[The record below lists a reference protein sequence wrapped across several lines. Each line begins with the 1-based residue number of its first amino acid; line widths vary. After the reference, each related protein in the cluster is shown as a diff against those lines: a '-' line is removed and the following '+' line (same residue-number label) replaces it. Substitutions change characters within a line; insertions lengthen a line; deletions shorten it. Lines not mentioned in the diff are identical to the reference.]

1 MKILIAPDSF
11 KGSLSAKEVCDIISR
26 SISDIDGVET
36 VSLPL
41 SDGGEGFGNC
51 CCDCCKG
58 DIIYDRFS
66 DIYGNTISAPVYFCK
81 DIAVIECASA
91 CFLQE
96 KRNVMDASSFGT
108 GQQISFAYEKGYRK
122 FIIGL
127 GGSGMCDGGTGA
139 LAALGASFYDNNN
152 KVIPFPTGKDMSS
165 ISKIE
170 YSEKIKKIAEE
181 CSFTYA
187 CDVENPYY
195 GVNGAAYVF
204 APQKGADEKQVEELD
219 KGLRNIARLF
229 NRDISAIP
237 GSGAAGGLCG
247 GLLAVLGGKTESGF
261 DIIANLADLEEQIKN
276 SDIVVTGEG
285 KTDYQ
290 TLFGKL
296 PFKVAS
302 LAKKHNK
309 RCILISGDSDNTII
323 GDKQITLTDEN
334 TTAEQAIKNCRK
346 LLYAK
351 AKYILQ

>member
-11 KGSLSAKEVCDIISR
+11 KGSLSAGEVCKIISE
-26 SISDIDGVET
+26 SLNETDGVET
-36 VSLPL
+36 ISLPL
-41 SDGGEGFGNC
+41 SDGGEGFGKC
-51 CCDCCKG
+51 CCDCCNG
-58 DIIYDRFS
+58 DIIYDRFF
-66 DIYGNTISAPVYFCK
+66 DIYGNTISAPVYFCN
-81 DIAVIECASA
+81 DTAVIECASA

-96 KRNVMDASSFGT
+96 KRSVMDASSFGT
-108 GQQISFAYEKGYRK
+108 GQQILFAYEKGSRK

-139 LAALGASFYDNNN
+139 LAALGAIFYDDKN
-152 KVIPFPTGKDMSS
+152 KVIPFPTGKDLSN

-170 YSEKIKKIAEE
+170 YSDKIKRIADE

-195 GVNGAAYVF
+195 GSNGAAYIF
-204 APQKGADEKQVEELD
+204 APQKGANEKQVEELD
-219 KGLRNIARLF
+219 QGLRNVAGLF
-229 NRDISAIP
+229 NKNISTIP

-261 DIIANLADLEEQIKN
+261 DIIAKLADLEEQIK
-276 SDIVVTGEG
+276 SADIVVTGEG

-290 TLFGKL
+290 TLMGKL
-296 PFKVAS
+296 PFKVAE

-309 RCILISGDSDNTII
+309 RCVLISGDSDSTVI

-334 TTAEQAIKNCRK
+334 TTVEDAVKNCRK
-346 LLYAK
+346 LLFAK

>member
-11 KGSLSAKEVCDIISR
+11 KGSLSAGEVCKIISE
-26 SISDIDGVET
+26 SLKEMSGVET
-36 VSLPL
+36 VAMPL
-41 SDGGEGFGNC
+41 SDGGEGFGKC

-58 DIIYDRFS
+58 EVVYDKFY
-66 DIYGNTISAPVYFCK
+66 DIYGNIISAPIYFCK

-108 GQQISFAYEKGYRK
+108 GQQILFAYDKGFRN

-139 LAALGASFYDNNN
+139 LSALGTAFYDNNN
-152 KVIPFPTGKDMSS
+152 RSIPFPTGKDMSR
-165 ISKIE
+165 ITRIE
-170 YSEKIKKIAEE
+170 YSDKIKRIADE

-187 CDVENPYY
+187 CDVENPYF
-195 GVNGAAYVF
+195 GINGAAYVF
-204 APQKGADEKQVEELD
+204 APQKGADEKQVKKLD
-219 KGLRNIARLF
+219 IGLRNVSELF
-229 NRDISAIP
+229 DSDISSIP

-261 DIIANLADLEEQIKN
+261 DIIAKLADLEEQIK
-276 SDIVVTGEG
+276 SADIIVTGEG
-285 KTDYQ
+285 RTDYQ
-290 TLFGKL
+290 TLMGKL

-309 RCILISGDSDNTII
+309 RCVLISGDSDSTVI

-334 TTAEQAIKNCRK
+334 TTAEDAIKNCRK
-346 LLYAK
+346 LLFAK

>member
-11 KGSLSAKEVCDIISR
+11 KGSLSAGEVCEIISD
-26 SISDIDGVET
+26 SLSEINGIET

-41 SDGGEGFGNC
+41 SDGGEGFGKC

-58 DIIYDRFS
+58 NTLYNNFS
-66 DIYGNTISAPVYFCK
+66 DIYNNTISAPVYFCNDK
-81 DIAVIECASA
+81 AIIECASA

-96 KRNVMDASSFGT
+96 KRNVMEASSFGT
-108 GQQISFAYEKGYRK
+108 GQQILFAYEKGYRK

-139 LAALGASFYDNNN
+139 LAALGAIFYDDKSN
-152 KVIPFPTGKDMSS
+152 VIPFPAGKDMSR

-170 YSEKIKKIAEE
+170 YGDKITKIADE

-187 CDVENPYY
+187 CDVENPYF
-195 GVNGAAYVF
+195 GKNGAAYVF
-204 APQKGADEKQVEELD
+204 APQKGADEKQVKELD
-219 KGLRNIARLF
+219 DGLRNVAKLF
-229 NRDISAIP
+229 KKDISLIP

-261 DIIANLADLEEQIKN
+261 DIIAELADLESHIKEA
-276 SDIVVTGEG
+276 DIVVTGEG

-290 TLFGKL
+290 TLMGKL

-302 LAKKHNK
+302 LAKKYNK
-309 RCILISGDSDNTII
+309 RCVLISGDSDSTVI

-334 TTAEQAIKNCRK
+334 TTVEDAIKNCRK
-346 LLYAK
+346 LLFAK